1 MLTCFPTLL
10 SNSILQHPL
19 LEDSTAQGALK
30 RRSIVTQFPV
40 LVGFG
45 YFGPPCCEASV
56 FVTIFLTDL
65 F

>member
-1 MLTCFPTLL
+1 MLTYFTTLL
-10 SNSILQHPL
+10 SNSILQHLL

-45 YFGPPCCEASV
+45 
-56 FVTIFLTDL
+56 L
-65 F
+65 FWSPLL